1 MFRVLVLKASQILT
15 HLTNFRWEEVKYKG
29 GEEREGEGRE
39 RELRNDRQHASKA
52 LNNLLAQKNILH
64 PVNRAFGE
72 NIPVIKT

>member
-1 MFRVLVLKASQILT
+1 MGGIEVQ
-15 HLTNFRWEEVKYKG
+15 RWG
-29 GEEREGEGRE
+29 GEERGRE
-39 RELRNDRQHASKA
+39 RELRNDRQHASKGHA